1 MKILK
6 TLTLISISASLLL
19 SAPMSKKDARL
30 QNVKQL
36 GKKSSQLLL
45 KTLGKNMKKRM
56 KDGGVMSALDF
67 CSNQAYSLTEKV
79 NQQLPNGVRVKRISA
94 KYRSPANKPTDRE
107 LAILESFQ
115 NMKDMN
121 IILPKFLIE
130 KIDAKTYK
138 YYKPLVTNN
147 KVCLKCHG
155 TIKDIELKRE
165 IANRYPLD
173 NAMGYKRY
181 DLRGAVVVTIKK

>member
-1 MKILK
+1 
-6 TLTLISISASLLL
+6 
-19 SAPMSKKDARL
+19 
-30 QNVKQL
+30 
-36 GKKSSQLLL
+36 
-45 KTLGKNMKKRM
+45 MKKRM

-130 KIDAKTYK
+130 EVDTKTYK
-138 YYKPLVTNN
+138 YYKPLVINN